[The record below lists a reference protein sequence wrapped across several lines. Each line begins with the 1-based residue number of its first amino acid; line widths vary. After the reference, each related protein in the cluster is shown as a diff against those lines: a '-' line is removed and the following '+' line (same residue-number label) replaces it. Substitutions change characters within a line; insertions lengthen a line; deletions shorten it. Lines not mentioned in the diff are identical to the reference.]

1 MPALRES
8 QSAFARALFDG
19 GLPANVS
26 GADAAVARARFAVY
40 RNNVVVGLTKALAA
54 RFPVVERLV
63 GEAFFR
69 ACARV
74 FVERHP
80 PRSRLMM
87 RYGAEFPD
95 FLAGFEPAAA
105 LPYLPDVARLE
116 YALGE
121 AYHAADAQS
130 AGVEALAAAA
140 TRDPLDLRVRLHPS
154 LRLVASAHPVVT
166 IWRMNQPVRRPEPI
180 AAWRGETAL
189 VARPS
194 LVVGVETAEPGY
206 AAFLAALGRDPHFAA
221 AAEAAFSA
229 DDAFDPGAALARAI
243 AGGLVAS
250 ID

>member
-8 QSAFARALFDG
+8 QRAFARALFDAEPPG
-19 GLPANVS
+19 NV
-26 GADAAVARARFAVY
+26 AQVDAADARARFAVY
-40 RNNVVVGLTKALAA
+40 RNNVVVGLSKALAT

-95 FLAGFEPAAA
+95 FLAGFQPAAG
-105 LPYLPDVARLE
+105 LSYLPDVARLE

-121 AYHAADAQS
+121 AYHAADARPV
-130 AGVEALAAAA
+130 GVEALADAA
-140 TRDPLDLRVRLHPS
+140 TRDPLELRLRLHPS
-154 LRLVASAHPVVT
+154 LRLVASGHPVVS
-166 IWRMNQPVRRPEPI
+166 IWRMNRPGATPKPLERRE
-180 AAWRGETAL
+180 GETAL
-189 VARPS
+189 VSRPA
-194 LVVGVETAEPGY
+194 LVVGVEAAEPGY
-206 AAFLAALGRDPHFAA
+206 AAFLAALSRDPRFAS
-221 AAEAAFSA
+221 AAEAAFST
-229 DDAFDPGAALARAI
+229 DEAFDPGVALARAV
-243 AGGLVAS
+243 AGGLVIS